1 MQTLGSG
8 AYQYPP
14 PAYEEDNHF
23 GLHPVDFILETI
35 LRGGLEWFR
44 TTEGSGKM
52 VFGHLQDP
60 WLSKYGEAKI
70 TEIVNF
76 IKKYEI
82 KIVQHFSLID
92 TTYPTISIQLLDG
105 SEMTE
110 RAGLADFRTQIDVLD
125 ADNMVKGRTEV
136 GYAPVTDNI
145 QIGIHNSNTPDL
157 TKYLYYLTIYILSAF
172 KPEMER
178 RGMHLGT
185 FRATDLSRM
194 NEYLPANVYS
204 RFINFSIFTIASF
217 DKGMVPI
224 VEKIIGASFP
234 STGLGAGGID
244 CAEVSDTATVD
255 IETGLKACDINQTS
269 GE

>member
-1 MQTLGSG
+1 MQTLGAG

-14 PAYEEDNHF
+14 PEFKEDQHF
-23 GLHPVDFILETI
+23 GLHPVDFILESI

-44 TTEGSGKM
+44 TTEGAGKR
-52 VFGHLQDP
+52 VFGHLEDP

-70 TEIVNF
+70 IEITNF

-82 KIVQHFSLID
+82 KIVQHFALID
-92 TTYPTISIQLLDG
+92 ATYPTISIQLLDG

-136 GYAPVTDNI
+136 GYAPVFDNI

-178 RGMHLGT
+178 RGLHLGT

-194 NEYLPANVYS
+194 NEFLPSNIYS

-224 VEKIIGASFP
+224 VEQIIGASYP
-234 STGLGAGGID
+234 SSSLGGEAV
-244 CAEVSDTATVD
+244 ESSDNAIENV
-255 IETGLKACDINQTS
+255 ETGLRLSDTNQSS
-269 GE
+269 GG